1 MAELRNL
8 EKLAEAAAPDVIVL
22 AWVDRPIPVP
32 ANLAGKVETMP
43 AEQARALAQSLG
55 GEGFGLPMATV
66 VLAGRKPCPPWRASL
81 RVADLAALRRLCSGE
96 AMPRR

>member
-8 EKLAEAAAPDVIVL
+8 AKLVDAAAPDVIVL

-55 GEGFGLPMATV
+55 GEGYGLPMATV
-66 VLAGRKPCPPWRASL
+66 VSAGRKPCPPWRAPL
-81 RVADLAALRRLCSGE
+81 RVADLAALGRLCGGE
-96 AMPRR
+96 VTPKS